1 LEDLQT
7 IFSSVKPQIV
17 IFEGFG
23 YMNAEWSMEQKD
35 YFSLL
40 AGVLEESKNQKV
52 DMLIFLSSTEVYGD
66 TAEYLQADIE
76 LVPKTR
82 RGMWLAQA
90 ENMVQ
95 AYHKQHRLTTAILRL
110 SQVFGDEID
119 LNAKDYF
126 AELAKL
132 ATEDMTIIEEILQP
146 IHVDD
151 VADAVKRIIDRR
163 ESVIYNVCSSF
174 QIKKSKVLQFIGD
187 LYGKRNSCTIESEE
201 RQRVISNQRLKE
213 EQEWVD
219 FWKLEEQFQTDKI
232 KIRKKEKEKAVKTKK
247 RKELRGP
254 VRKLLENLVIFAF
267 FFILYLFTRDHS
279 LFSQVSW
286 MLIYVMLISLV
297 YGVKQSAMAV
307 VLASIG
313 HLLVQ
318 RGSLVNMTNFY
329 TYIENV
335 LVIVEY
341 VFFGII
347 IGYTVDMLR
356 EQLRIK
362 GQETEELQQAFDRLK
377 DINEQNVM
385 TKCEYEKR
393 ILDSKTS
400 IPKLYSI
407 IQKIDVLD
415 TERIFMEVLHVIEEL
430 MDTDTVAVYKVG
442 ERSNYLRLIA
452 ALNDKSIMEKRS
464 WNLEKY
470 PKIKEGICKNEL
482 YEGDIWNNEP
492 AIVMPIS
499 INNVC
504 KAVIVIKE
512 VDKEKMSL
520 YHINLLRTLLL
531 LVSRSLESAFQYDEA
546 MRAQKYY
553 GNTDILIPQEFVKAV
568 ELAKEKKQREIADYA
583 ILRLKITGDLVKTF
597 ERIDDFFRDTDMFG
611 MDKQGNMFVLL
622 GNASKED
629 EASIRERLAKHGV
642 EAYPIKD
649 FDLGE

>member
-1 LEDLQT
+1 
-7 IFSSVKPQIV
+7 
-17 IFEGFG
+17 
-23 YMNAEWSMEQKD
+23 
-35 YFSLL
+35 
-40 AGVLEESKNQKV
+40 
-52 DMLIFLSSTEVYGD
+52 
-66 TAEYLQADIE
+66 
-76 LVPKTR
+76 
-82 RGMWLAQA
+82 
-90 ENMVQ
+90 
-95 AYHKQHRLTTAILRL
+95 
-110 SQVFGDEID
+110 
-119 LNAKDYF
+119 
-126 AELAKL
+126 
-132 ATEDMTIIEEILQP
+132 
-146 IHVDD
+146 
-151 VADAVKRIIDRR
+151 
-163 ESVIYNVCSSF
+163 
-174 QIKKSKVLQFIGD
+174 
-187 LYGKRNSCTIESEE
+187 
-201 RQRVISNQRLKE
+201 
-213 EQEWVD
+213 
-219 FWKLEEQFQTDKI
+219 
-232 KIRKKEKEKAVKTKK
+232 
-247 RKELRGP
+247 
-254 VRKLLENLVIFAF
+254 
-267 FFILYLFTRDHS
+267 
-279 LFSQVSW
+279 

-385 TKCEYEKR
+385 IKCEYEKR

-512 VDKEKMSL
+512 VDMEKMSL

-629 EASIRERLAKHGV
+629 EASIRERLTKHGV